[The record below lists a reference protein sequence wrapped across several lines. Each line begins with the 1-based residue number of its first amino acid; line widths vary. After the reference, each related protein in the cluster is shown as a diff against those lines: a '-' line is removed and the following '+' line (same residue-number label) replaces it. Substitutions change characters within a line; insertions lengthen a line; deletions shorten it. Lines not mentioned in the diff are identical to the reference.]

1 MMVDELLKKEA
12 IELLK
17 KLIATPSLSREED
30 ETAYLI
36 EEFFRERNIPFSRL
50 GNNIWSRNQHF
61 DKSKPTIL
69 LNSHHD
75 TVKPNASYTRDPH
88 EPTVEGD
95 ILYGLGSNDAGGPMV
110 ALLATFV
117 HYYYDSSL
125 PYNLIFAASAE
136 EEISGKNGIELLLKE
151 LPEITFGIVGEPTSL
166 DLAIA
171 EKGLMV
177 LDCLVKGKAGHAARN
192 EGENAISKAMKDI
205 SWFQTF
211 EFPKISETLGKMKM
225 SLTVMT
231 AGSQHNVVPDECRFT
246 VDVRVTDAYSLTETL
261 EIIKSKVSC
270 EVTPRSVRL
279 NSSGISKNHPI
290 LDVAK
295 SLQLKTYGSPTL
307 SDQALMPF
315 ETVKL
320 GPGDSARSHTA
331 DEFIK
336 LSEINAGIELY
347 AKVLKEL
354 KNNPKFSQR
363 GI

>member
-1 MMVDELLKKEA
+1 
-12 IELLK
+12 
-17 KLIATPSLSREED
+17 
-30 ETAYLI
+30 
-36 EEFFRERNIPFSRL
+36 
-50 GNNIWSRNQHF
+50 
-61 DKSKPTIL
+61 
-69 LNSHHD
+69 
-75 TVKPNASYTRDPH
+75 
-88 EPTVEGD
+88 
-95 ILYGLGSNDAGGPMV
+95 
-110 ALLATFV
+110 
-117 HYYYDSSL
+117 
-125 PYNLIFAASAE
+125 
-136 EEISGKNGIELLLKE
+136 
-151 LPEITFGIVGEPTSL
+151 VGEPTSL

>member
-1 MMVDELLKKEA
+1 MVDELLKKDA

-17 KLIATPSLSREED
+17 KLIATPSLSREE
-30 ETAYLI
+30 EQTALLI

-50 GNNIWSRNQHF
+50 ENNIWSRNQYF
-61 DKSKPTIL
+61 DTSKPTVL

-88 EPTVEGD
+88 VPAVEGD
-95 ILYGLGSNDAGGPMV
+95 LLYGLGSNDAGGPLV
-110 ALLATFV
+110 ALLATFM

-125 PYNLIFAASAE
+125 PFNLIFAASAE
-136 EEISGKNGIELLLKE
+136 EEISGKNGIELLLNE

-166 DLAIA
+166 DLSIA
-171 EKGLMV
+171 EKGLLV

-192 EGENAISKAMKDI
+192 EGENAITKAMQDI
-205 SWFQTF
+205 RWFQ
-211 EFPKISETLGKMKM
+211 EYQFPKVSETLGKMKM
-225 SLTVMT
+225 SLTVIN
-231 AGSQHNVVPDECRFT
+231 AGTQHNVVPDECRFT
-246 VDVRVTDAYSLTETL
+246 VDVRVTDAYSLSEAL
-261 EIIKSKVSC
+261 EIIKNQVSC

-279 NSSGISKNHPI
+279 NSSGVSKNHPI
-290 LDVAK
+290 LKVAR
-295 SLQLKTYGSPTL
+295 SLKLQTYGSPTL

-331 DEFIK
+331 DEYIK
-336 LSEINAGIELY
+336 LSEINEGIDLY
-347 AKVLKEL
+347 VKILKEL
-354 KNNPKFSQR
+354 KNYSEFGTG